1 MGKFSGLS
9 IFYFVFLLNFCLYK
23 NGVQGDDM
31 ANETNPRVRSGP
43 SNNDHS
49 EQMTKK
55 LNRRNGTHQNVRT
68 NARHYHGAVAGSTG
82 GPNLGSGSVAGNAG
96 GGDGSTPDGTSA
108 AASSGSSNTIG
119 GMLARLFLN
128 ALVKPAVNFV
138 VGGKDPVFATPS
150 GNTAGQQP
158 GHQQPQQLEQQQ
170 EQQQEQP
177 QEQTDAPQEAP
188 RREEEQ
194 QVRTP
199 DPPRVIPPRQEES
212 VTLIDNKMFKLER
225 DQQAHTSM
233 NDLREEVQEEVYD
246 DGDDD
251 HVDEDTNN
259 NTEEDEDEEIV
270 YRYGSD
276 EEAKENGEEQGFSSL
291 LNDETIHMTHIKEHT
306 DVDEEKEKVEDLVK
320 YMTNSLQEN
329 DQLVNT
335 LSGLSDDIT
344 MFLRK

>member
-31 ANETNPRVRSGP
+31 ANGATPRFRSGA

-68 NARHYHGAVAGSTG
+68 NARHYHGAVVGSTG
-82 GPNLGSGSVAGNAG
+82 TRNLGSKLVTGNEEVRG
-96 GGDGSTPDGTSA
+96 NSTSSDQSA

-119 GMLARLFLN
+119 GTLAWLFLN
-128 ALVKPAVNFV
+128 ALVKPAVNIV
-138 VGGKDPVFATPS
+138 KEGVNTVFPLPS
-150 GNTAGQQP
+150 ENKAGQEDAQP
-158 GHQQPQQLEQQQ
+158 GQRQ
-170 EQQQEQP
+170 EQQQQQQQQQLEESP
-177 QEQTDAPQEAP
+177 QEL
-188 RREEEQ
+188 RREEQQ
-194 QVRTP
+194 QVITP
-199 DPPRVIPPRQEES
+199 QPSRVTPPQQEKP

>member
-68 NARHYHGAVAGSTG
+68 NARHYHGAVVDSNG
-82 GPNLGSGSVAGNAG
+82 GPNLGSTPVTGSAERVASSTG
-96 GGDGSTPDGTSA
+96 GGTSA
-108 AASSGSSNTIG
+108 ATTSGTSKTIG
-119 GMLARLFLN
+119 GALGWLFFDTLI
-128 ALVKPAVNFV
+128 KPALDLTIRV
-138 VGGKDPVFATPS
+138 VDNRPRDVISGKVKEQTL
-150 GNTAGQQP
+150 
-158 GHQQPQQLEQQQ
+158 PQD
-170 EQQQEQP
+170 QP
-177 QEQTDAPQEAP
+177 QETQEQAAPPQTP
-188 RREEEQ
+188 RES
-194 QVRTP
+194 
-199 DPPRVIPPRQEES
+199 PPRQEEPT
-212 VTLIDNKMFKLER
+212 TLIDNKMLKLER
-225 DQQAHTSM
+225 DQQAQTSM
-233 NDLREEVQEEVYD
+233 NDLREEVQDEVFD
-246 DGDDD
+246 DGEDN
-251 HVDEDTNN
+251 HVAEDTDEGPNN

-276 EEAKENGEEQGFSSL
+276 EEAKEIGEEQGFSSL

>member
-31 ANETNPRVRSGP
+31 ANGATPRVRSGP

-108 AASSGSSNTIG
+108 ATTSGTSKTIG
-119 GMLARLFLN
+119 GALGWLFFDTLI
-128 ALVKPAVNFV
+128 KPALDLTIRV
-138 VGGKDPVFATPS
+138 VDNRPRDPSS
-150 GNTAGQQP
+150 GVLKE
-158 GHQQPQQLEQQQ
+158 QLQQQ
-170 EQQQEQP
+170 EQRRREQEQAARP
-177 QEQTDAPQEAP
+177 QPP
-188 RREEEQ
+188 S
-194 QVRTP
+194 VTP
-199 DPPRVIPPRQEES
+199 TRQEEPT
-212 VTLIDNKMFKLER
+212 TLIDNKMLKLER
-225 DQQAHTSM
+225 DQQAQTSM
-233 NDLREEVQEEVYD
+233 NDLREEVQDEVFD
-246 DGDDD
+246 DGEDN
-251 HVDEDTNN
+251 HVAEDTDEGPNN

-276 EEAKENGEEQGFSSL
+276 EEAKEIGEEQGFSSL

>member
-1 MGKFSGLS
+1 
-9 IFYFVFLLNFCLYK
+9 
-23 NGVQGDDM
+23 M

-68 NARHYHGAVAGSTG
+68 NARHYHGAVVGSTG
-82 GPNLGSGSVAGNAG
+82 TRNLGSKLVTGSAERVASSTG
-96 GGDGSTPDGTSA
+96 GGTSDATSSENEGSISESLG
-108 AASSGSSNTIG
+108 
-119 GMLARLFLN
+119 RLFFETLIRP
-128 ALVKPAVNFV
+128 ALDLTIRVVDNRPRDVISGKVKEQ
-138 VGGKDPVFATPS
+138 TL
-150 GNTAGQQP
+150 
-158 GHQQPQQLEQQQ
+158 PQD
-170 EQQQEQP
+170 QP
-177 QEQTDAPQEAP
+177 QETQEQAAPPQTP
-188 RREEEQ
+188 RES
-194 QVRTP
+194 
-199 DPPRVIPPRQEES
+199 PPRQEEPT
-212 VTLIDNKMFKLER
+212 TLIDNKMLKLER
-225 DQQAHTSM
+225 DQQAQTSM
-233 NDLREEVQEEVYD
+233 NDLREEVQDEVFD
-246 DGDDD
+246 DGEDN
-251 HVDEDTNN
+251 HVAEDTDEGPNN

-276 EEAKENGEEQGFSSL
+276 EEAKEIGEEQGFSSL